1 MSLPDKSTGDYIA
14 NLSKTWHSQTGAPN
28 PLTQLAPRK
37 PTVFIRGMRWILF
50 ASGLFYGFTRLRYLT
65 EKEKPVTELY
75 ETLTDF
81 KAEREK
87 KYRREYGASEA
98 KALYFYVFGEDK
110 KDD

>member
-14 NLSKTWHSQTGAPN
+14 NLSKTWHSQTG
-28 PLTQLAPRK
+28 
-37 PTVFIRGMRWILF
+37 
-50 ASGLFYGFTRLRYLT
+50 YLT